1 MYAIPDEVPSD
12 DCNAS
17 LVVGDAILPN
27 DEASINQPAVND
39 TNGTDLP
46 RERMKCNLDGYNQKR
61 KKQQQ
66 KDKERGKQKPPLTAL
81 RKKQLNQVQ

>member
-1 MYAIPDEVPSD
+1 MEY
-12 DCNAS
+12 NA
-17 LVVGDAILPN
+17 LTEL
-27 DEASINQPAVND
+27 
-39 TNGTDLP
+39 NGTVVSNEESSSNQTSVIEDNSTCISVNNTP
-46 RERMKCNLDGYNQKR
+46 KYNLDGYNQKR